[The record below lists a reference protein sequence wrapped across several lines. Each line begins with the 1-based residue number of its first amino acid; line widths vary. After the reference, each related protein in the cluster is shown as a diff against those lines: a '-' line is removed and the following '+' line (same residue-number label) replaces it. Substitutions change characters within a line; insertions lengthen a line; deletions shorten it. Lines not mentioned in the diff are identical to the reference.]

1 MTKEFYETIWDQL
14 KTPLMESV
22 NQAFH
27 TKILSISQRQA
38 VIKLIEKKDRD
49 KRYIKN
55 SRPISLLNVDTKILS
70 KAISNKLKTVL
81 PTLIS
86 SQQTAYV
93 KNRFI
98 GESGRL
104 ISDIAEISGCFNIT
118 GFLVTM
124 DIEEAFDFLDHS
136 LLISVLKKFR
146 FRKNFITWIEVL
158 LKDQQSC
165 VINGEQLSNILT

>member
-1 MTKEFYETIWDQL
+1 
-14 KTPLMESV
+14 MESL
-22 NQAFH
+22 NQAFR

-38 VIKLIEKKDRD
+38 VIKLIEKKTGINV
-49 KRYIKN
+49 KIWT
-55 SRPISLLNVDTKILS
+55 PISLLNVDKKILF

-86 SQQTAYV
+86 SQQTAHV

-104 ISDIAEISGCFNIT
+104 ISDIIEISGCFNIT

-124 DIEEAFDFLDHS
+124 DIEKAFDSLDRS
-136 LLISVLKKFR
+136 FLISVLR
-146 FRKNFITWIEVL
+146 SLVL
-158 LKDQQSC
+158 EKTLLP
-165 VINGEQLSNILT
+165 G